1 MTSES
6 MMIDGFYSILEKN
19 IYYNCPTL
27 EGLGPKPFCLLS
39 RRLQARVET
48 WVLALVFF
56 FLKKTGKGKGLY
68 VYIHQLGA
76 GGEL

>member
-1 MTSES
+1 LGACTS
-6 MMIDGFYSILEKN
+6 L
-19 IYYNCPTL
+19 
-27 EGLGPKPFCLLS
+27 
-39 RRLQARVET
+39 
-48 WVLALVFF
+48 F